1 MTRPALYGV
10 VSLSGA
16 AVLALEILGTRVLA
30 PFYGASLYLWSAL
43 ISVTLAALATGYA
56 AGGRW
61 ADRGP
66 TPRRLATVL
75 AIAGAWVL
83 VVPLLRAPLLHTG
96 EGLGLRTAVLIA
108 ATVLFFPPL
117 ALLGMVSPY
126 AIRLAT
132 RNLDEVGRT
141 AGNLFAISTLAS
153 VAAAL
158 LTGFVLVPTLGVT
171 RLLFGVAL
179 TLFVA
184 AAIAGFAG
192 RGRRGVLPGVA
203 AGMVLAGLGI
213 AAPAHRPDGVL
224 AVEQSPYGEIRVV
237 EHKEFR
243 YLLIDGGMHTIVQ
256 KDDNAPRQ
264 PYVLAGEV
272 AALSFAKPGNALLL
286 GLGGG
291 SLARVLS
298 RDGWTVDAVD
308 IDPVIPRMASRYF
321 RLFPGHAT
329 VTVADARRFLRTTDR
344 KWSLIFF
351 DVYAS
356 ASIPLHVATA
366 EAFAEAKRRLTPGGA
381 IALNVEG
388 IGWHDPL
395 VHALAATLG
404 TSFAH
409 VIALPTI
416 EPPDQL
422 GNVVLVASDRVI
434 DVDPEQLG
442 DPVAT
447 LPDEYEHWCVLQRHH
462 AWDNRFVPEHGRVLT
477 DDWNPADL
485 RAEEI
490 NRVARRSI
498 RRELP
503 AALMGW

>member
-1 MTRPALYGV
+1 MTRAALFIV

-66 TPRRLATVL
+66 TRTRLATVI

-83 VVPLLRAPLLHTG
+83 AVPLLRGPLLHAC

-141 AGNLFAISTLAS
+141 AGDLFAVSTLAS
-153 VAAAL
+153 VLAAL
-158 LTGFVLVPTLGVT
+158 LTGFVLVPSLGVT

-179 TLFVA
+179 VLFVA
-184 AAIAGFAG
+184 AAIAGL
-192 RGRRGVLPGVA
+192 GRRSRPATLLGLLPAASLAV
-203 AGMVLAGLGI
+203 AGMASRVHL
-213 AAPAHRPDGVL
+213 PEGVL

-237 EHKEFR
+237 EHRDFR

-256 KDDNAPRQ
+256 KDDNAPHQ
-264 PYVLAGEV
+264 PYVFAAEV
-272 AALSFAKPGNALLL
+272 AALSFKRPGNALLL

-298 RDGWTVDAVD
+298 RDGWNVEAVD
-308 IDPVIPRMASRYF
+308 IDPVIPRIASGYF
-321 RLFPGHAT
+321 QLYPRQAT
-329 VTVADARRFLRTTDR
+329 VTVADARRFLRTTDHV
-344 KWSLIFF
+344 WSVIFF

-366 EAFAEAKRRLTPGGA
+366 EAFAEARRCLAPGGM
-381 IALNVEG
+381 IVLNVEG

-395 VHALAATLG
+395 IHALAATLG

-416 EPPDQL
+416 EPPNQL
-422 GNVVLVASDRVI
+422 GNVVLVAGDHAL
-434 DVDPEQLG
+434 DVDPDVLG

-447 LPDEYEHWCVLQRHH
+447 LADDYEHWCVLERHH

-490 NRVARRSI
+490 NRVARRAI

-503 AALMGW
+503 ASLMGW